1 MGTQHDRSEGESA
14 SGRLPQD
21 PNPRHKARDTA
32 QRWLVTALLI
42 YLAAV
47 ALNVAAWLLE
57 ASGFNPRN

>member
-1 MGTQHDRSEGESA
+1 
-14 SGRLPQD
+14 
-21 PNPRHKARDTA
+21 
-32 QRWLVTALLI
+32 VTALLI